1 MKLGAKIYGKLDRDI
16 SKELHTKDVYY
27 DARNMRNMAHKDQSS
42 GAMETISGTSLD
54 FTIPNCTKEV
64 QVDQEG
70 NTVLVVSTGGVAGTI
85 TLTGDHLTRVN
96 AAPADQFTD
105 IKPIGGVAGRDSVFV
120 IATAET
126 GATPAATSMGSIW
139 EYNRVT
145 STLRLLYFDAM
156 NISQAH
162 PVEMLHNYENTDVE
176 KLYWWGDLNY
186 LRHINVRRTDLANQP
201 LDFLDVAPNAVPNNI
216 QIDRKLHGTGT
227 FKSGSVCWAYSY
239 VNRNGAETQISPE
252 SPLVAISD
260 NSTGNPYNE
269 DVAVSFELSISDLRS
284 DFDLIRIYRI
294 HYTDKIAAPII
305 TLIAEDELQSTIY
318 SYVDDGTRFVS
329 SVGLT
334 EYLLLGSEP
343 FKANAA
349 ASKDNRLFPAGIEE
363 NQFLVDLDTRAYRF
377 NSSGSL
383 AEIFDK
389 DGVSLNVSS
398 TNWNSVPEKH
408 DAINKSTRA
417 ETDRNSVTGEG
428 FGNDPTYYDL
438 YSYTTGGV
446 RGAEGPN
453 VLITEVRNSIDNAD
467 FESVSEQTVGFVKEA
482 KGKRHFG
489 VGLFNLQGFKRD
501 EVYRLGV
508 VFYNKFG
515 QRSFVSWL
523 CDYRIGDLSE
533 NPLASGSTGRV
544 RDIHLYI
551 SFKSQA
557 ITALQAQGIVGY
569 QFVRVPRTSSDK
581 TIMCSGMVGCLTV
594 GAVGE
599 TFQNNRFTM
608 APYMSL
614 FGLRDGSFTPSNS
627 QLPLLQNVS
636 SPISAHAFDYE
647 NDTIA
652 TAWTPYLCE
661 FRSIEL
667 DENTPTD
674 GYFKLTNAQ
683 KVSSSVIFNKEYDES
698 SATLSTSNNW
708 SISNTFS
715 PKVQSGDPNHH
726 NQLEPLFTS
735 DIAGSPEI
743 EYGNVTINPTSNI
756 LNFQAED
763 TVIGISAS
771 KVDGSTISIGSKVVF
786 KTHPGKFADNFTN
799 DALVFRVGT
808 DTAASSQYT
817 NGLTAQLLNKV
828 FPLDTVSPHAY
839 MMMADYKRLLP
850 NQYGGSSYA
859 DRSRNQYVV
868 ASRYFDIEES
878 LTTVDYTRDVTFGDS
893 FTTVHH
899 YQRSYPA
906 VTDITTKSG
915 HRDLYQYYSESQVAE
930 PLRVYAG
937 TVTRKPT
944 LKFEESEIYNA
955 AYDRKHDARVFF
967 AEPLTVIDTTD
978 KFNEVKYSDA
988 KIPGESV
995 DSWLNY
1001 GEGNVGYLDGGLG
1014 EITAIHT
1021 GPKDDLW
1028 IWQQHGYGAYAI
1040 NPSVIQPDTAGN
1052 AVFMGTGT
1060 VLQKFAYV
1068 SRITGLQHTRAIV
1081 QNPYGFIWYDA
1092 ARKAIQ
1098 SVSNDRKEI
1107 DLLGINSYINSL
1119 GTFSNNPVTGS
1130 GVVASYCSETNEATL
1145 FFNSSTTTGDG
1156 VVYNY
1161 IKQAWSHFVDGQPS
1175 MHIDYHGLPILPK
1188 AGSREV
1194 YRFGDGDQGS
1204 MFGTVYPSS
1213 VTVIISDP
1221 PGVVK
1226 FLDNLFWN
1234 SECYN
1239 TAGVDQADKTV
1250 NKIRIYNDH
1259 QDSGLIDLG
1268 RPDLVRL
1275 LREWRYVV
1283 PDAGRLE
1290 RFQSQYFF
1298 VQLYTDNAENLKL
1311 ILQSL
1316 RYRYRLHP
1324 MPFM

>member
-54 FTIPNCTKEV
+54 FTIPNCTKAV

-96 AAPADQFTD
+96 AAPVDQFTD

-201 LDFLDVAPNAVPNNI
+201 LDFLDVASNAVPNNI

-269 DVAVSFELSISDLRS
+269 DVAVSFELSISGLRS

-305 TLIAEDELQSTIY
+305 TLIAEDELQSTTY

-349 ASKDNRLFPAGIEE
+349 ASKDNRLFPAGIKE

-453 VLITEVRNSIDNAD
+453 VLITEVANSIDNAD
-467 FESVSEQTVGFVKEA
+467 FEPVSEQTVGFVKEA

-489 VGLFNLQGFKRD
+489 VSLFNLQGFKRD
-501 EVYRLGV
+501 EIYRLGV

-533 NPLASGSTGRV
+533 NPLASYSTGRV

-581 TIMCSGMVGCLTV
+581 TIMCSGMIGCLTE
-594 GAVGE
+594 GGSGD
-599 TFQNNRFTM
+599 TFQNNKYTM
-608 APYMSL
+608 SPYMSL
-614 FGLRDGSFTPSNS
+614 FGLRDVSFTQTNS
-627 QLPLLQNVS
+627 QIPVRQNLS
-636 SPISAHAFDYE
+636 SPTTAFQYL
-647 NDTIA
+647 NNVKGTSWA
-652 TAWTPYLCE
+652 PYLCE

-667 DENTPTD
+667 DENTPTE
-674 GYFKLTNAQ
+674 GYFKITNAQ

-708 SISNTFS
+708 SVSNTVT
-715 PKVQSGDPNHH
+715 PKVQSGDPNYH

-743 EYGNVTINPTSNI
+743 EYGNVTINPTSNV

-786 KTHPGKFADNFTN
+786 QTHGGKFADNFTN
-799 DALVFRVGT
+799 DVLVFRVGAGT
-808 DTAASSQYT
+808 TGVYDD
-817 NGLTAQLLNKV
+817 GLTAQLLNKV

-878 LTTVDYTRDVTFGDS
+878 LTTVDYTKDVTFGDS

-906 VTDITTKSG
+906 YTDITTKSG

-930 PLRVYAG
+930 PLRIYAG
-937 TVTRKPT
+937 TITRKPT

-967 AEPLTVIDTTD
+967 AEPLTVIDTTN

-1001 GEGNVGYLDGGLG
+1001 AEGNVGYLDGGLG
-1014 EITAIHT
+1014 EITAIYT

-1028 IWQQHGYGAYAI
+1028 IWQEHGFGVYAI
-1040 NPSVIQPDTAGN
+1040 NPSVIQSDTAGN
-1052 AVFMGTGT
+1052 AVFMGTGE

-1068 SRITGLQHTRAIV
+1068 SRTSGLQHTRGIASS
-1081 QNPYGFIWYDA
+1081 PYGFIWYDA
-1092 ARKAIQ
+1092 ARKAVQ
-1098 SVSNDRKEI
+1098 SIGADRAEL
-1107 DLLGINSYINSL
+1107 DLMGINSYINSL
-1119 GTFSNNPVTGS
+1119 GTFGNNPVLGS
-1130 GVVASYCSETNEATL
+1130 GVVGVFNSETNETSL
-1145 FFNSSTTTGDG
+1145 FFNESTTTGEG
-1156 VVYNY
+1156 VVFNHT
-1161 IKQAWSHFVDGQPS
+1161 KKAWSHFVDGQPS
-1175 MHIDYHGLPILPK
+1175 MHIDYHGLAILPK
-1188 AGSREV
+1188 AGSREI

-1213 VTVIISDP
+1213 VTVIIAEP

-1239 TAGVDQADKTV
+1239 TAGIDQPDKTA

-1316 RYRYRLHP
+1316 KYRYRPHP
-1324 MPFM
+1324 VPFM